1 MCGPWLTLASY
12 KGQDGLSGPASNLL
26 ASMGLGGVNFANL
39 HSDDEDEDDDE
50 EEEAEEGGK

>member
-1 MCGPWLTLASY
+1 LTLASY